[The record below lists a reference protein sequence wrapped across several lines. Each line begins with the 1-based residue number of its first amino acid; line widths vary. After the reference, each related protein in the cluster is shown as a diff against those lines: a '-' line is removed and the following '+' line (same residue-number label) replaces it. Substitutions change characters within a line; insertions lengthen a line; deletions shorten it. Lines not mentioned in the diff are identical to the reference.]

1 MAGLAEIQMRR
12 PEADVTVTGM
22 QRADVT
28 TTPDSFP
35 AR

>member
-1 MAGLAEIQMRR
+1 MAGSPEIQVCRL
-12 PEADVTVTGM
+12 EADVTVTGM

-28 TTPDSFP
+28 TTPESFP